1 MIRTL
6 LALQQELAVHS
17 EDLASFVGMSSHS
30 NGFAG
35 KDYVHGIWHEIYLPL
50 KR

>member
-6 LALQQELAVHS
+6 LALQQELAVQS

-35 KDYVHGIWHEIYLPL
+35 KDYFHGIWHEIYLPL